1 MLGPE
6 HEMLARRMT
15 SRAAMATAAVCAVIA
30 LLCMPLVLALPLV
43 VTAYMASE
51 AVFVVLYW

>member
-1 MLGPE
+1 
-6 HEMLARRMT
+6 
-15 SRAAMATAAVCAVIA
+15 MATAAVCAVIA